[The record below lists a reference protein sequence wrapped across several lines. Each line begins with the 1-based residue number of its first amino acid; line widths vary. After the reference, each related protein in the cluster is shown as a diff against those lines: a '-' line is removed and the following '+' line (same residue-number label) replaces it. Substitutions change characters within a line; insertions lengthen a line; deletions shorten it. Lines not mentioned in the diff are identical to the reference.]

1 MNRSRL
7 FLLFK
12 IVVLGGI
19 VFFVVRSG
27 KLPGLASAF
36 QKADK
41 TFIAV
46 AVGLAVAMLV
56 IRTWKW
62 LNLLRRVEGDL
73 SFGGAWRSL
82 LGGMA
87 LGLAT
92 PGRLGELGRAAF
104 LPPPMRVPA
113 GVLFVLDRVS
123 DLAAIALA
131 ALVGTAGLVSGAA
144 LGWLVALFLCF
155 FGGMLALPRL
165 VPFVLDRIPLPKKLA
180 GIAGKLAEGLKLV
193 RARDVAFN
201 FSLSCTL
208 TALDVVSL
216 YVLAL
221 AFEPVSFSAIA
232 FAFPWILLTNLV
244 PVTPGGIGV
253 REGAAVLLL
262 QRYGVTDTTAINATL
277 LLFVL
282 NTLLPGLCGVPY
294 ILQSRRP
301 NEVSG

>member
-7 FLLFK
+7 LLLLK
-12 IVVLGGI
+12 LVVLGGI

-27 KLPGLASAF
+27 KLAGIAAAF
-36 QKADK
+36 QRADK
-41 TFIAV
+41 IFIGV
-46 AVGLAVAMLV
+46 AIGLAVAMLV

-62 LNLLRRVEGDL
+62 LNLLRRVGDDL
-73 SFGGAWRSL
+73 SFGNAWRSL

-104 LPPPMRVPA
+104 LPQPMRVPA
-113 GVLFVLDRVS
+113 GALFVLDRVS

-144 LGWLVALFLCF
+144 FWWLAALFLCF

-165 VPFVLDRIPLPKKLA
+165 VPFVIDRIPLPKKLA

-201 FSLSCTL
+201 FSLSCSL

-221 AFEPVSFSAIA
+221 AFEQVPFSAIA

-262 QRYGVTDTTAINATL
+262 QRYGVADTTAINATL

-282 NTLLPGLCGVPY
+282 NTLLPGLAGVPY

-301 NEVSG
+301 NEASG

>member
-7 FLLFK
+7 LLLFK
-12 IVVLGGI
+12 IVVFGAI

-27 KLPGLASAF
+27 KLVGLASAF
-36 QKADK
+36 QRADK

-46 AVGLAVAMLV
+46 AIGLAGAMLI

-62 LNLLRRVEGDL
+62 LSLLRRVGSDL
-73 SFGGAWRSL
+73 HFGGAWRSL

-113 GVLFVLDRVS
+113 GALFVLDRVS

-131 ALVGTAGLVSGAA
+131 ALVGTAGLVSGTA
-144 LGWLVALFLCF
+144 LWWLVALFLCF

-165 VPFVLDRIPLPKKLA
+165 VPLVLDRIPLPKKIA
-180 GIAGKLAEGLKLV
+180 GIAEKLAKGLKLV
-193 RARDVAFN
+193 RARDVALN
-201 FSLSCTL
+201 FSLSCIL

-277 LLFVL
+277 LLFVF
-282 NTLLPGLCGVPY
+282 NTLLPGLVGVPY

-301 NEVSG
+301 NEASG